1 MRGRSALE
9 VYRSLPTAAKEDVKA
24 KSKNAKAGKK
34 AKGGK
39 GDKAEANEG
48 GANPVKALQTVAK
61 KLGLGSLSVRWEHP
75 NTKAGLKLRSFLTN
89 HTLFLGR
96 LDGVKYEN
104 GKINVV
110 NRKSG
115 SKPKFYQKKWYVEK
129 QMWAVGA
136 HTKWKFLKHLVLH
149 LCSSNLHDVTLKSED
164 GKEFPCH
171 KSVLCARLGK
181 PGSNVLMYIKVKVKK
196 YISVFSEYFNSML
209 GNPWIEV
216 GQVFISFK
224 WDCKYS
230 ESVAPSSGH
239 IVCCTGYA
247 NELRGP
253 SGHPGVYLHGW
264 VSHH

>member
-1 MRGRSALE
+1 MFTICFDQESNEERLISSLQDLNVSGRSALE
-9 VYRSLPTAAKEDVKA
+9 VYRSFPTAAKEDVKA
-24 KSKNAKAGKK
+24 KSKNSKPGKK

-39 GDKAEANEG
+39 GDKAEANTG
-48 GANPVKALQTVAK
+48 GANPVKTLQTVAK
-61 KLGLGSLSVRWEHP
+61 KLGLGSLSARWEHP
-75 NTKAGLKLRSFLTN
+75 NTKAGLKPLSFPTN
-89 HTLFLGR
+89 RTLFFGR

-136 HTKWKFLKHLVLH
+136 RTKWKFLKHLVLH
-149 LCSSNLHDVTLKSED
+149 LCSSYLHDVTLKSED

-181 PGSNVLMYIKVKVKK
+181 SGSRSLFMYIRVKGEF
-196 YISVFSEYFNSML
+196 IFFLSIFSEYFNSML

-216 GQVFISFK
+216 GQFFVSFK
-224 WDCKYS
+224 WFN
-230 ESVAPSSGH
+230 V
-239 IVCCTGYA
+239 
-247 NELRGP
+247 
-253 SGHPGVYLHGW
+253 
-264 VSHH
+264 

>member
-1 MRGRSALE
+1 MFTICFDQESNEERLISSLQDLNVRGRSALE

-24 KSKNAKAGKK
+24 KSKNSKPGKK

-39 GDKAEANEG
+39 GDKAEANAG
-48 GANPVKALQTVAK
+48 GANPVKTLQTVAK
-61 KLGLGSLSVRWEHP
+61 KLGLGSLSARWEHP
-75 NTKAGLKLRSFLTN
+75 NTKAGLKSLSFPTN
-89 HTLFLGR
+89 RTLFFGR

-136 HTKWKFLKHLVLH
+136 RTKWKFLKHLVLH
-149 LCSSNLHDVTLKSED
+149 LCSSYLHDVTLKSED

-181 PGSNVLMYIKVKVKK
+181 SGSRSLFMYIRVKG
-196 YISVFSEYFNSML
+196 E
-209 GNPWIEV
+209 
-216 GQVFISFK
+216 FIFFI
-224 WDCKYS
+224 CLFR
-230 ESVAPSSGH
+230 
-239 IVCCTGYA
+239 I
-247 NELRGP
+247 LQ
-253 SGHPGVYLHGW
+253 
-264 VSHH
+264 